1 MDHNEA
7 LRLHAVEKYALGEL
21 PPSLRNEF
29 EEHYFECEE
38 CAEDV
43 KAAAE
48 FVERSGGLA
57 LRCLTISGTNHLIS
71 VSTAQCA
78 NSSVIS
84 RMLASKRSYGWEIT
98 QGKFRISE

>member
-1 MDHNEA
+1 MGRAFRGIAFGRAARAKNFSEAMMDHNEA

-43 KAAAE
+43 RAAAE
-48 FVERSGGLA
+48 FVDNVRA
-57 LRCLTISGTNHLIS
+57 VLRF
-71 VSTAQCA
+71 AA
-78 NSSVIS
+78 
-84 RMLASKRSYGWEIT
+84 
-98 QGKFRISE
+98 